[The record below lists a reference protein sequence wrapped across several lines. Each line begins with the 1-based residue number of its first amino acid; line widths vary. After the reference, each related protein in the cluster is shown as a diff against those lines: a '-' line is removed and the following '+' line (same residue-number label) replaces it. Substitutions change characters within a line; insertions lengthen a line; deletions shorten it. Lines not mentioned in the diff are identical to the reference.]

1 MDDLI
6 LLLIIPLAGALAVFS
21 LSIFSSRM
29 LKGFSFMLSLIPL
42 IWLCIENIH
51 WIGADYNHVW
61 LPSLAI
67 FLHLHV
73 DGISLIFLF
82 LSSLIIPLTILSVDG
97 RKLSHPNVF
106 FGLILLLQ
114 SFMIGFFT
122 ARDLAFFILF
132 FESML
137 IPLYFIISI
146 WGGSGRQTAALVFLV
161 YMIAGS
167 CLLIA
172 AALFLYTAQG
182 SQTFNLDELA
192 KVSQSLPHATWIAAI
207 FALAFAVKT
216 PLFPFHAWLP
226 ETYYQA
232 STPGTILLSALL
244 SKAGIYG
251 FIRIGFELFP
261 EILKTWSPLLL
272 GLAVAGVL
280 YGGLAAWMQNDY
292 KKLLAYS
299 SFSHVNFVLAGLF
312 IWSEV
317 AHQGAI
323 LQAFNHGITIAALFL
338 VSGWLEERILTTRI
352 GHIGGLAKFLP
363 HLCWLTC
370 FFVLSS
376 IAVPGTNNFIGE
388 LMIFFGLFGLHPWL
402 TAILGLSIILSVMY
416 MLRWMQK
423 LYFEAPTFFQDPWKD
438 IRWKEFL
445 IASPLVAL
453 ILWVGLY
460 PLPFLNILKT
470 ESKQIAAVNIKES
483 DRDDTLKF
491 H

>member
-1 MDDLI
+1 M
-6 LLLIIPLAGALAVFS
+6 
-21 LSIFSSRM
+21 
-29 LKGFSFMLSLIPL
+29 
-42 IWLCIENIH
+42 
-51 WIGADYNHVW
+51 
-61 LPSLAI
+61 
-67 FLHLHV
+67 
-73 DGISLIFLF
+73 
-82 LSSLIIPLTILSVDG
+82 
-97 RKLSHPNVF
+97 
-106 FGLILLLQ
+106 
-114 SFMIGFFT
+114 
-122 ARDLAFFILF
+122 
-132 FESML
+132 
-137 IPLYFIISI
+137 
-146 WGGSGRQTAALVFLV
+146 
-161 YMIAGS
+161 
-167 CLLIA
+167 
-172 AALFLYTAQG
+172 
-182 SQTFNLDELA
+182 
-192 KVSQSLPHATWIAAI
+192 
-207 FALAFAVKT
+207 
-216 PLFPFHAWLP
+216 
-226 ETYYQA
+226 
-232 STPGTILLSALL
+232 
-244 SKAGIYG
+244 
-251 FIRIGFELFP
+251 FP

-272 GLAVAGVL
+272 GFAIAGVL

-312 IWSEV
+312 IGSEV

-376 IAVPGTNNFIGE
+376 IALPGTNNFIGE
-388 LMIFFGLFGLHPWL
+388 LMIFFGLFGLNPWL

-438 IRWKEFL
+438 IRWKEFM
-445 IASPLVAL
+445 IATPLMAL

-483 DRDDTLKF
+483 DRNDTLKF